1 MDASMSLLTLG
12 VRDLGVA
19 RRFYVDGLGWAPAFE
34 VKEDVC
40 FIKVGPG
47 LLLGLW
53 SRDALS
59 AEVGG
64 LYSGDEP
71 APISLAHMV
80 PDAQTVT
87 RVLEDAVAAGASLV
101 APATTR
107 EWGGVTGY
115 FADPDG
121 YRWEV
126 ACNPSNEPG
135 LMEILGVAAAAARLG
150 AVGQAGDAVESG
162 EVVESGDSA
171 PS

>member
-1 MDASMSLLTLG
+1 MDASMSMLTLG
-12 VRDLGVA
+12 VRDLAVA
-19 RRFYVDGLGWAPAFE
+19 RRFYVDALGWVPAFDLPG
-34 VKEDVC
+34 DVC

-59 AEVGG
+59 AETGG
-64 LYSGDEP
+64 VYAGDEP

-80 PDAQTVT
+80 PDAETVT
-87 RVLEDAVAAGASLV
+87 RVLNEAVAAGATLIAS
-101 APATTR
+101 ATAR

-126 ACNPSNEPG
+126 AYNPSTGPG
-135 LMEILGVAAAAARLG
+135 TTEILGVAAAAARIRAAREVSG
-150 AVGQAGDAVESG
+150 AS
-162 EVVESGDSA
+162 
-171 PS
+171 